1 MLNLTVINFKEKYF
15 KNMAER
21 VHPNILMY
29 VHVAIVVHWPKLGNL
44 SRKLK
49 LIKLLLSKDG
59 VLTIPGSQT
68 LE

>member
-1 MLNLTVINFKEKYF
+1 MLNLTVTK
-15 KNMAER
+15 KNTKNLAEG
-21 VHPNILMY
+21 VHPKILMY
-29 VHVAIVVHWPKLGNL
+29 VCVAIVVHWPKLGNL

-59 VLTIPGSQT
+59 VLIIPGSQT